1 MKIGLEC
8 SDISPNSWLSRKLKD
23 KWREFCTV
31 RVPADGDCLFS
42 SIRVACAVSGNI
54 DYKVRN
60 LRAAVA
66 NTVLDLKDDHM
77 TQLLTSWRTM
87 YTEALKDSNLEI
99 AREYGQMEG
108 IESLDADNRKKL
120 YKNMMDKN
128 IYWGDQHTLM
138 TFEDILGVRFIIL
151 TPEAKGASFV
161 YRDEAVETDEKIPV
175 THVILLSL
183 NNRHY
188 EPIGYTVP
196 GGKVRFAF
204 TVEDIPTVIENLCK
218 TQE

>member
-1 MKIGLEC
+1 MNLEC

-23 KWREFCTV
+23 KWTDFCTV

-54 DYKVRN
+54 DYKTKT

-66 NTVLDLKDDHM
+66 NTILDVNNERITELLKNW
-77 TQLLTSWRTM
+77 LSM
-87 YTEALKDSNLEI
+87 YSDALKDNNLSM
-99 AREYGQMEG
+99 AREYAQMDG
-108 IESLDADNRKKL
+108 IDKSFDPESRKKL
-120 YKNMMDKN
+120 YKHMMDKN
-128 IYWGDQHTLM
+128 IYWGDQHALM

-161 YRDEAVETDEKIPV
+161 YRDDNHVESDIPV

-188 EPIGYTVP
+188 EPIGYT
-196 GGKVRFAF
+196 GAGKVKFAF
-204 TVEDIPTVIENLCK
+204 TVEDIPEVVETLCK
-218 TQE
+218 AQ